1 MLVCQTVDKINVS
14 EDYLLSSD
22 IIDTTCHLL
31 TDFLTQLLIVP
42 AVGASSETEAAEQQL
57 TKRRQLR
64 S

>member
-14 EDYLLSSD
+14 VDYLLSSD
-22 IIDTTCHLL
+22 IIDTICHLL

-57 TKRRQLR
+57 M
-64 S
+64 